1 MNVAE
6 AVWRSLNNQMT
17 IFVYFLTR
25 HHPATCTSFNAFHK
39 LFVPLTAV
47 TNDLLMSIASCS
59 NENLLGLKP
68 SAQLYG
74 HHSGNEAN
82 NLDESHSVLQH
93 QYLH

>member
-17 IFVYFLTR
+17 IFVYFLTKKTER
-25 HHPATCTSFNAFHK
+25 GFFTPAATCTSFNAFHK

-59 NENLLGLKP
+59 N
-68 SAQLYG
+68 
-74 HHSGNEAN
+74 GNEFARF
-82 NLDESHSVLQH
+82 ETISSIVWSPQWK
-93 QYLH
+93 